1 MITTRRKLLGAALAA
16 GTLPLKAQGQSVR
29 YVRFRR
35 GQTIAYGVLE
45 GEMIRE
51 IRGDLF
57 GEHRET
63 GARHKLSA
71 VKLLC
76 PCTPSKVLAVGLNY
90 RSHLGQ
96 QKPPS
101 KPELFFKPITCL
113 TNPGDPIVIPPDAR
127 NVHYEGE
134 LVVVIGRR
142 ARNVTE
148 AQAREVIFGVTC
160 GNDVSERDWQK
171 DDLQWWRAK
180 GTDTFGPLG
189 PAIARGIDY
198 SKLDLQTRINGQVV
212 QKQNTADLLFDCHAI
227 VSFASRYVTL
237 EPGDVIYTGTP
248 GTTRAMKP
256 GDVVEVEITGIGVLR
271 NPVVAAA

>member
-1 MITTRRKLLGAALAA
+1 MGAAAISLS
-16 GTLPLKAQGQSVR
+16 AQSRPVR
-29 YVRFRR
+29 YVRYRI
-35 GQTIAYGVLE
+35 GQRTAYGILD
-45 GEMIRE
+45 GETIRE

-57 GEHRET
+57 GEHRES
-63 GARHKLSA
+63 GARHKLSE

-96 QKPPS
+96 QTPPS

-113 TNPGDPIVIPPDAR
+113 TNPGDPILLPADAH

-134 LVVVIGRR
+134 LVVVIGRH
-142 ARNVTE
+142 AKNVTE
-148 AQAREVIFGVTC
+148 AKARDVIFGVTC

-171 DDLQWWRAK
+171 NDLQWWRAK
-180 GTDTFGPLG
+180 GADTFGPLG
-189 PAIARGIDY
+189 PVIARGIDY
-198 SKLDLQTRINGQVV
+198 GRLDLQTRLNGQVV
-212 QKQNTADLLFDCHAI
+212 QKQNTSDLLFDCHAI

-256 GDVVEVEITGIGVLR
+256 GDVVEVEISGIGTLR
-271 NPVVAAA
+271 NPVAAA